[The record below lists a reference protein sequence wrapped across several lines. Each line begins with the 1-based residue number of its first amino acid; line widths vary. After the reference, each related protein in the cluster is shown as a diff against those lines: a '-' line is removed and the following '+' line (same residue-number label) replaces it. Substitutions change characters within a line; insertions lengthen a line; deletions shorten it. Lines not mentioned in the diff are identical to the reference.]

1 MYLGVRCYNSLL
13 LYFLMFHYEKDRC
26 YDSILLFIYFLM
38 FYYEK
43 DTLKDSDKNY
53 EVTRIINIVFV
64 HTLHPN

>member
-1 MYLGVRCYNSLL
+1 MRKIDVMIVFFY
-13 LYFLMFHYEKDRC
+13 
-26 YDSILLFIYFLM
+26 FIYFLM